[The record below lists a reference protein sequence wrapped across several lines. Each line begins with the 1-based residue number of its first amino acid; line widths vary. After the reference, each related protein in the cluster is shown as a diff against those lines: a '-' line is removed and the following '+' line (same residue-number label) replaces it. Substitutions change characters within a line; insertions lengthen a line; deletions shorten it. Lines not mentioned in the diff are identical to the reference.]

1 MVHISPREA
10 FLLVLPTILWAAN
23 AVAGRL
29 AVGAVSPILLNTLRW
44 TLAALI
50 LLPLGWRVFRQQSSL
65 WSHLKRFALLGL
77 LGVGCYNALL
87 YLALQTSTPIN
98 VTLIGASMPI
108 WMLLIGA
115 LFYQEHPRLKQ
126 VFGALLSLVGVA
138 VVLTR
143 GDLSSVLQVRFV
155 VGDLF
160 MLMATIL
167 WAFYSWMLSRPGDS
181 DERSWPWAQFLLA
194 QVVMGIVW
202 SIAFTGIEALR
213 EPIHI
218 DWNFWTVMLLLYVA
232 IGPSIIAYRCWGL
245 GVQALG
251 PSVAAFFANLIP
263 FFTAIMSAALL
274 GELPQVFHGIAF
286 ICIVFGIL
294 ISSQKKR

>member
-115 LFYQEHPRLKQ
+115 VFYGSHPTVRQ
-126 VFGALLSLVGVA
+126 VIGAFISLLGVV
-138 VVLTR
+138 VVLRPEKERRQSTR
-143 GDLSSVLQVRFV
+143 SCSRSQFFCVCLRSDLMDQTRVGPRFV
-155 VGDLF
+155 
-160 MLMATIL
+160 
-167 WAFYSWMLSRPGDS
+167 
-181 DERSWPWAQFLLA
+181 
-194 QVVMGIVW
+194 
-202 SIAFTGIEALR
+202 
-213 EPIHI
+213 
-218 DWNFWTVMLLLYVA
+218 
-232 IGPSIIAYRCWGL
+232 
-245 GVQALG
+245 
-251 PSVAAFFANLIP
+251 
-263 FFTAIMSAALL
+263 
-274 GELPQVFHGIAF
+274 
-286 ICIVFGIL
+286 
-294 ISSQKKR
+294 